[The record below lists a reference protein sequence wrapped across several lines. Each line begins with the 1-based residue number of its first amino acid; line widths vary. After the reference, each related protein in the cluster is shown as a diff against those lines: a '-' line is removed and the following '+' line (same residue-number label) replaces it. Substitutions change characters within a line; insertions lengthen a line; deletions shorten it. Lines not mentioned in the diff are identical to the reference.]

1 MENIKKPINIIVL
14 LKIALFCAFLS
25 IPKIST
31 SIEFNE
37 DFYSS
42 HKKSEIQSAIL
53 KLGGYQEQQTI
64 KKGLKK
70 IVSNSA
76 PDAILQSS
84 VLTFFSLAT
93 TPDTF
98 DFSCLQ
104 YCQSPKS
111 TSARGPPLYS

>member
-1 MENIKKPINIIVL
+1 MIKVKKPINIIVL

-31 SIEFNE
+31 SIEFND

-42 HKKSEIQSAIL
+42 QKKSEIHSVIL
-53 KLGGYQEQQTI
+53 KFGGLNEHQSL

-70 IVSNSA
+70 IASQSA
-76 PDAILQSS
+76 PDAIIESTFLSFYTSSAQSES
-84 VLTFFSLAT
+84 
-93 TPDTF
+93 F
-98 DFSCLQ
+98 DYSSLQ